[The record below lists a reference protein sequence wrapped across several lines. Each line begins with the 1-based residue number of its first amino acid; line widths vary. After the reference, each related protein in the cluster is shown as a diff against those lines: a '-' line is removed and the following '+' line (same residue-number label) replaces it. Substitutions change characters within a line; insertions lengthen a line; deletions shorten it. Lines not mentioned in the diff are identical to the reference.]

1 MSLAANMSEA
11 SLRSAATSP
20 AALRTAGLRLDQHP
34 QPTHPIERQ
43 DRCCPLLL
51 RIARAQVRR
60 LCGDRAPRSI
70 RQRDRQPKLALE
82 PPEPVRF
89 ERPVEQR
96 VRHLNDPDRAGQNPA
111 KMLQYV
117 PFSEKLWKAAHALHP
132 EGSPEAAAFVRQRAG
147 RILNGAVSQV
157 VKGLRQIVTKRR
169 LTGTK
174 AKTLSSVADYFYA
187 NRTRMA
193 YNLYLSNGWPIASGA
208 VEGTCKTLV
217 RDRFERSGMRWC
229 PHGAEAMLKTRAVY
243 LSGDLDEYWALHV
256 ELDQQRLYP
265 QPVRQLVAK

>member
-11 SLRSAATSP
+11 SLRSAATTP

-70 RQRDRQPKLALE
+70 PQRGRPPQPPTS
-82 PPEPVRF
+82 PPAPVRF

-117 PFSEKLWKAAHALHP
+117 PFSEYLWSSAWSFFA
-132 EGSPEAAAFVRQRAG
+132 EGDP
-147 RILNGAVSQV
+147 
-157 VKGLRQIVTKRR
+157 
-169 LTGTK
+169 
-174 AKTLSSVADYFYA
+174 
-187 NRTRMA
+187 
-193 YNLYLSNGWPIASGA
+193 
-208 VEGTCKTLV
+208 
-217 RDRFERSGMRWC
+217 
-229 PHGAEAMLKTRAVY
+229 
-243 LSGDLDEYWALHV
+243 
-256 ELDQQRLYP
+256 
-265 QPVRQLVAK
+265 